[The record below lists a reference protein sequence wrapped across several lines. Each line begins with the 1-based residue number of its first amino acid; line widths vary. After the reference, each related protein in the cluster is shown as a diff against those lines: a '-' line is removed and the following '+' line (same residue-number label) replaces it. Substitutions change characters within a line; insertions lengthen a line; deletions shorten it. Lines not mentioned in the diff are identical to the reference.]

1 MKHLIGS
8 LCCITVLAGCAAQDT
23 SDDSA
28 ADIAAVAFR
37 STKPPSLTIFTM
49 VNNRTGAG
57 GHTALMVNAS
67 QRVIFDP
74 AGSFRD
80 PRVNERQDV
89 IYGVTPG
96 WLNAYRSA
104 HARSSHHVVSQEIP
118 VSAAQAEEAL
128 RLVQANGAVAGAF
141 CAQSTTGILGQI
153 DGFGSIKRTFYPVN
167 LMEQIAQLP
176 NVTTT
181 KLYEDDDGNVVDAVR
196 AAQLATQ

>member
-1 MKHLIGS
+1 MKHLIAS
-8 LCCITVLAGCAAQDT
+8 LCCITVLAGCAAQDA

-37 STKPPSLTIFTM
+37 SSEPPSLTIFTM

-57 GHTALMVNAS
+57 GHTALMVNGS

-80 PRVNERQDV
+80 PRVNERGDV

-96 WLNAYRSA
+96 WLNAYKSA

-118 VSAAQAEEAL
+118 VTAEQAERAL
-128 RLVQANGAVAGAF
+128 ALVQSNGSVAGAF
-141 CAQSTTGILGQI
+141 CAQSTSAILGQI
-153 DGFGSIKRTFYPVN
+153 DGFGGIRRTFYPVN

-176 NVTTT
+176 NVSTT

-196 AAQLATQ
+196 ATQLAAQ

>member
-1 MKHLIGS
+1 MKHLIAS
-8 LCCITVLAGCAAQDT
+8 LCCIAILAGCAAQDT
-23 SDDSA
+23 SDDAA

-37 STKPPSLTIFTM
+37 SSEPPSLTIFTM

-57 GHTALMVNAS
+57 GHTAMMVNGS

-80 PRVNERQDV
+80 DRVNERNDV

-96 WLNAYRSA
+96 WLNAYKSA
-104 HARSSHHVVSQEIP
+104 HARNSHHVVSQEIP
-118 VSAAQAEEAL
+118 VTAEQAERAL
-128 RLVQANGAVAGAF
+128 QLVQANGPVAGAF
-141 CAQSTTGILGQI
+141 CAQSTTAILGQI
-153 DGFGSIKRTFYPVN
+153 DGFGGITRTFYPVK

-181 KLYEDDDGNVVDAVR
+181 KLFEDDDGKVVDAVR
-196 AAQLATQ
+196 AAQLAAQ